1 MYFKILPAFAL
12 FILAWAFLTGA
23 NALAWKK
30 VYCCNKLPL
39 VGNDGGPY
47 FNCRQC
53 CYFGCPKK
61 SKEVDPGS
69 DKGGSKTEKKYK
81 LEYRDGQEEQFSQEE

>member
-1 MYFKILPAFAL
+1 MVWKKILLRYDPFG
-12 FILAWAFLTGA
+12 THKHGD
-23 NALAWKK
+23 N
-30 VYCCNKLPL
+30 
-39 VGNDGGPY
+39 GGPY

-61 SKEVDPGS
+61 SKEVDSGS

>member
-1 MYFKILPAFAL
+1 MQWCGRRY
-12 FILAWAFLTGA
+12 
-23 NALAWKK
+23 
-30 VYCCNKLPL
+30 YCDTTPL

-69 DKGGSKTEKKYK
+69 DEGGSKIEKKYK